1 VDGNTGEETY
11 EEQES
16 QHHGL
21 GEGGYSC
28 ELKLKR
34 NALGK
39 GAGRKSDEAKARQND
54 QEAPHGSKDEPPSMA
69 TVHETLARKGVWELI
84 SLSRGRGG
92 ATGADAREG
101 GGEAWP
107 RSVLRAFRGLAETPG
122 GLARLTLSTLPST
135 PLRPPRRSKITH
147 NANGVALDIPCPEVL
162 VV

>member
-39 GAGRKSDEAKARQND
+39 DAGRKSDEAKARQND
-54 QEAPHGSKDEPPSMA
+54 QEAPPGPKVESPSMA
-69 TVHETLARKGVWELI
+69 TVHANAGEER
-84 SLSRGRGG
+84 SLG
-92 ATGADAREG
+92 TY
-101 GGEAWP
+101 
-107 RSVLRAFRGLAETPG
+107 LAE
-122 GLARLTLSTLPST
+122 
-135 PLRPPRRSKITH
+135 RRTRGS
-147 NANGVALDIPCPEVL
+147 NRC
-162 VV
+162 